1 MDDTLSHIAGEQ
13 MGGRLRRRWPAASDK
28 CFPQHMIMG
37 MQTVWVFGDP
47 SDILKLPRPRVEGY
61 LTYGGGER
69 PFPCHCPSY
78 SMTLNRRIRQCHI

>member
-1 MDDTLSHIAGEQ
+1 
-13 MGGRLRRRWPAASDK
+13 
-28 CFPQHMIMG
+28 MIMG

-69 PFPCHCPSY
+69 LFFLSSPALFNDIEQAHTAMPH
-78 SMTLNRRIRQCHI
+78 MILK